1 MLSTVINTIL
11 LDVSPSMSEASN
23 IAKDLISGVILGL
36 GLAILFIGPSFF
48 ALIQC
53 SIKNGLRS
61 AVVMAFGISMSD
73 VILVALVYLGVSQ
86 LLDDP
91 RNVFYMRAVACV
103 ILFAFGIFT
112 LFQKH
117 SDEKDAEKGYKAVV
131 VSRQL
136 PIMFIKGF
144 FLNLF
149 NPSVLFF
156 WVTCVGATK
165 SKYTNNQEALA
176 FFIGTLGTV
185 FATDVLKSLGANKL
199 KRILTH
205 TVMKW
210 VHYLM
215 GIALIICGI
224 VLLVE
229 LLHGSKLNA
238 A

>member
-1 MLSTVINTIL
+1 MLNMILDSVFLVISQSIT
-11 LDVSPSMSEASN
+11 EASDMV
-23 IAKDLISGVILGL
+23 KDLISGVILGL

-53 SIKNGLRS
+53 SIKNGFRS

-73 VILVALVYLGVSQ
+73 VLLVALVYLGASQ
-86 LLDDP
+86 LIANP
-91 RNVFYMRAVACV
+91 QNVIYMRAVACV
-103 ILFAFGIFT
+103 ILFAFGVYT

-117 SDEKDAEKGYKAVV
+117 EDEKDVVKGYKAVV
-131 VSRQL
+131 ISRQL
-136 PIMFIKGF
+136 PILFIKGF

-149 NPSVLFF
+149 NPSVFFF
-156 WVTCVGATK
+156 WVTCVSATS
-165 SKYTNNQEALA
+165 SKYSNNKEALA

-199 KRILTH
+199 KRILTQSI
-205 TVMKW
+205 MKW

-229 LLHGSKLNA
+229 LLHGSKLTA